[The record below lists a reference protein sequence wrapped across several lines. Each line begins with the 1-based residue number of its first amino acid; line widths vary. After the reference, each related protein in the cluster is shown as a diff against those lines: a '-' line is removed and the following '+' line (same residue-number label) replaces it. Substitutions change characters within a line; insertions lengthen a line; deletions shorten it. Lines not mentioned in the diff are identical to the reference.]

1 VKPQYQ
7 HGRRMTAA
15 WLAASVAAVALV
27 GCSGGLHS
35 DTPATQVYVL
45 RSAVHPQ
52 TPVRAPSVSLH
63 INRPMAVPGLES
75 DHIVL
80 VQPDHKMSY
89 YIASRWPGDLPSV
102 VESLT
107 VDAVRA
113 TGDWTS
119 VQDSGSVFSSDYML
133 QIVIRRFE
141 ADYSVGT
148 VPEVHVVLDCT
159 VGRRAGREIVG
170 SFIAEGSSTAAA
182 NRLGDVVGAFEDA
195 VNRAVADIA
204 ARAAQAVQTSQK
216 VEAPVPSITR

>member
-1 VKPQYQ
+1 
-7 HGRRMTAA
+7 MAA
-15 WLAASVAAVALV
+15 AYTLSAVLA

-35 DTPATQVYVL
+35 DAPAMQVYVL
-45 RSAVHPQ
+45 RA
-52 TPVRAPSVSLH
+52 APHQQAPAKPATASLH
-63 INRPMAVPGLES
+63 INRPMAAPGLES

-107 VDAVRA
+107 VDSLRT

-119 VQDSGSVFSSDYML
+119 VQDSGSTFSSDYML

-141 ADYSVGT
+141 ADYSAGT
-148 VPEVHVVLDCT
+148 VPEVHVVLDCI
-159 VGRRAGREIVG
+159 VGRRAGREVIG
-170 SFIAEGSSTAAA
+170 SFIAEGSATAAA
-182 NRLGDVVGAFEDA
+182 NRLGAVVGAFEEA
-195 VNRAVADIA
+195 VNRALADIA
-204 ARAAQAVQTSQK
+204 THTAQSIHAPQK